1 MGVLGT
7 KDEPILSKVLD
18 IINGTSKSPISKNKI
33 SKGPL
38 VKDPLTIKRQVM
50 FVEKNEIFLNQN

>member
-1 MGVLGT
+1 M
-7 KDEPILSKVLD
+7 KPMLSKVID
-18 IINGTSKSPISKNKI
+18 IINGTSKSPISKSKI

-50 FVEKNEIFLNQN
+50 FVEKDEVFINQN